1 LKNVITKSFLWGIV
15 IIELIVLFVVFV
27 LYVSSNPK
35 TLEFIVDKVT
45 KDKNIT
51 YENIRGSLL
60 DSISLDNIKLNGETL
75 VKKATISWNLKSIIT
90 SNIVINEIDIE
101 DLNIYSIEK
110 LLNKPHKKSS
120 SKNRPLSLIDL
131 EISKLSLNL
140 LPYENSYI
148 KIQTLD
154 LNAKKIVT
162 NLNKITI
169 DSFDIDTVN
178 NLTNI
183 KTDGY
188 LKDDTLHFNK
198 LLVDEINVEKIKDLI
213 EGLDLN
219 DSGDKQTFEPFSNI
233 EVTNLELSTLPFDIQ
248 KQPIWKLDLR
258 AFNLK
263 GDINSLLFDAKAISI
278 DTKTDIASIST
289 NGIVQANN
297 LITDATINLDPAYF
311 KEIATDIDFKNFNPI
326 KVKLSANKEIVDA
339 NVTLKSKSVFKGRFK
354 RINNKINSF
363 KSQIHYDIKTK
374 KVVAD
379 TDANVSV
386 LYASSM
392 ILKDHLTYDGSLKY
406 GGQIEISQ
414 LQHFPKY
421 SLPLFKNALIKY
433 SANEANLTANLNTD
447 KLHLLYNMYEYKR
460 ADFFLDSKDLNISNY
475 FDILPKQIDM
485 LSARVDAKMSLD
497 FKRAKDL
504 TIDANISSN
513 AINLTGKIDFKDGV
527 NADAKATLVE
537 NSILKN
543 FDKNIKL
550 DKIFPSTAKLSYKK
564 NRLHITNINDN
575 LETLLDYDLNTTDLV
590 VSTLLEGNKFEI
602 SGDKKEL
609 IFNTN
614 IISLKDTQSKFSKIY
629 NFNPIPLD
637 GSIDLNTTI
646 SDMKNF
652 KAKVTSKWL
661 VYEYKPT
668 KFAFAEKIN
677 LNLVGDSENIT
688 LTDYKLHA
696 FILGED
702 RVLYAN
708 KPSTFINKNGNITL
722 QELWVNDS
730 LKTTGKFD
738 LNSSTGVFHSTTE
751 NFTYKGKEGMARFR
765 ANIKTD
771 LQSDKTT
778 ITGKAT
784 FLDALITYEHRNTH
798 TIQDPDIIFVQEQE
812 KLDRL
817 KKEKSTPLIVDVSI
831 DSVKDLIY
839 KTSGI
844 DLNFRP
850 DLKFWKEQNRELE
863 LLGRVAIVKGKYF
876 QDDKEFDILPGELL
890 FGGDILNPYLNITAK
905 HFSDPYDITIDISG
919 KVDSPIIN
927 FSSNPY
933 LSQSD
938 ILSILLFN
946 TTTSSLFSGGGN
958 TSNQAISF
966 FGNTFAKEIVK
977 KFGIKLDKL
986 VILTNEN
993 GGFGIEVGKKI
1004 SRKVT
1009 VIYINDIVQT
1019 IKVRYQHSDHFE
1031 SDITISPESSGI
1043 DFIYKSEH

>member
-15 IIELIVLFVVFV
+15 IIELIVLFIVFI
-27 LYVSSNPK
+27 LYIASNQK

-51 YENIRGSLL
+51 YENIHGSLL
-60 DSISLDNIKLNGETL
+60 ESISLNNIKLDGKTL
-75 VKKATISWNLKSIIT
+75 AKKATLSWNLKSIVT
-90 SNIVINEIDIE
+90 SNIVINEIIVE
-101 DLNIYSIEK
+101 DLNIYTIEK
-110 LLNKPHKKSS
+110 LLNKPSKKNSS
-120 SKNRPLSLIDL
+120 NSKPLSPIDL

-140 LPYENSYI
+140 LAYENRYI
-148 KIQTLD
+148 KIQKLD

-169 DSFDIDTVN
+169 DSFDIDTIN

-183 KTDGY
+183 KTDGF
-188 LKDDTLHFNK
+188 LKDDTLHLNN
-198 LLVDEINVEKIKDLI
+198 LVVDEINVKNIKNLVD
-213 EGLDLN
+213 ELDLN
-219 DSGDKQTFEPFSNI
+219 GSGDKQTFEPFSNI
-233 EVTNLELSTLPFDIQ
+233 EVSNLELSTLPFDIE
-248 KQPIWKLDLR
+248 KQPIWKLDLK
-258 AFNLK
+258 AYDLK
-263 GDINSLLFDAKAISI
+263 GDINSLLFDLKAISI
-278 DTKTDIASIST
+278 DAKTDIASLQT
-289 NGIVQANN
+289 NG
-297 LITDATINLDPAYF
+297 LIEKNTLFTDAIINLDPTYF
-311 KEIATDIDFKNFNPI
+311 KNIATDIDFKNFNPI
-326 KVKLSANKEIVDA
+326 KLKLSANRDRVDA

-354 RINNKINSF
+354 RINNAINSF
-363 KSQIHYDIKTK
+363 KSQVHYDINTK
-374 KVVAD
+374 KVVAN

-386 LYASSM
+386 LYSSSM
-392 ILKDHLTYDGSLKY
+392 ILKDHLTYDGSLRY

-414 LQHFPKY
+414 LKHFPKY
-421 SLPLFKNALIKY
+421 SLPLFKNAIIKY
-433 SANEANLTANLNTD
+433 SGDEENLTANLNTD
-447 KLHLLYNMYEYKR
+447 KLHLLYKMYNFKR

-475 FDILPKQIDM
+475 FDVLPKQIDM
-485 LSARVDAKMSLD
+485 LSAKVDAKMSLD
-497 FKRAKDL
+497 FKKPKDL
-504 TIDANISSN
+504 FIDTNISSN
-513 AINLTGKIDFKDGV
+513 AINLTGVIDFKDGV
-527 NADAKATLVE
+527 NANAKATLTE

-550 DKIFPSTAKLSYKK
+550 DKIFPSDAKLSYKNK
-564 NRLHITNINDN
+564 RLHITNINEN
-575 LETLLDYDLNTTDLV
+575 LETLLDYDLNTTNLV

-614 IISLKDTQSKFSKIY
+614 IISLKDTQAKFSKIY
-629 NFNPIPLD
+629 NFKPIPLD

-652 KAKVTSKWL
+652 KAKVNSKWL

-677 LNLVGDSENIT
+677 LNLQGDSKNIT

-696 FILGED
+696 FILGDD

-708 KPSTFINKNGNITL
+708 KPSTFTNENGKITL
-722 QELWVNDS
+722 QELWINDS

-738 LNSSTGVFHSTTE
+738 LNSSTGVFHSTTD
-751 NFTYKGKEGMARFR
+751 NFSYKGKEGSARFK
-765 ANIKTD
+765 ADIKTD
-771 LQSDKTT
+771 IKSDETSIKGEVT
-778 ITGKAT
+778 I
-784 FLDALITYEHRNTH
+784 LDALITYEHRATH
-798 TIQDPDIIFVQEQE
+798 TIQDPDIIFVQEQK
-812 KLDRL
+812 KLERL
-817 KKEKSTPLIVDVSI
+817 KEEKSTPLIVDLSI
-831 DSVKDLIY
+831 DSTKDLIY
-839 KTSGI
+839 RASGI
-844 DLNFRP
+844 DVKFRP
-850 DLKFWKEQNRELE
+850 DLKFWKESNKELE
-863 LLGRVAIVKGKYF
+863 LLGRVAIKRGVYK
-876 QDDKEFDILPGELL
+876 QDDKEFKILPGELL
-890 FGGDILNPYLNITAK
+890 FGGEILNPYLNISAK

-977 KFGIKLDKL
+977 KFGIQLDKL